1 MMCLDRNY
9 EASVSVLMGL
19 RVRTMKAAQ
28 GRLLIPTGRRTSRIG
43 WVKNFRDFTPLKSIS
58 AGAALMLA
66 AEYDRVGRLSGIPPA
81 TVDIHL
87 WNPEVK
93 ATLAGLGFFELL
105 GLTVDAEPLAGGLII
120 EPMVSGSEVNMA
132 PVNGAIAALFE
143 KMGGD
148 FAMRIQ
154 MASAVTDA
162 VENVRGHA
170 YPIEWFDSKASVPL
184 WWFTGAVDQA
194 TGRVTLGIY
203 DQGISIPRAL
213 PLKWDV
219 NLLAQ
224 RFKALFSLNFDAADP
239 KYDGQAIDM
248 AMQLAASSSGL
259 PYRGKGLPKI
269 LEIVRACPAG
279 RLRVVSRC
287 GECVYGADGTK
298 VVRTHAIPL
307 LGTYLELEALLS
319 APRGTT

>member
-1 MMCLDRNY
+1 
-9 EASVSVLMGL
+9 
-19 RVRTMKAAQ
+19 
-28 GRLLIPTGRRTSRIG
+28 
-43 WVKNFRDFTPLKSIS
+43 
-58 AGAALMLA
+58 
-66 AEYDRVGRLSGIPPA
+66 
-81 TVDIHL
+81 
-87 WNPEVK
+87 
-93 ATLAGLGFFELL
+93 
-105 GLTVDAEPLAGGLII
+105 
-120 EPMVSGSEVNMA
+120 
-132 PVNGAIAALFE
+132 
-143 KMGGD
+143 
-148 FAMRIQ
+148 
-154 MASAVTDA
+154 
-162 VENVRGHA
+162 
-170 YPIEWFDSKASVPL
+170 
-184 WWFTGAVDQA
+184 
-194 TGRVTLGIY
+194 
-203 DQGISIPRAL
+203 
-213 PLKWDV
+213 LKWDV

>member
-194 TGRVTLGIY
+194 TGRVTLG
-203 DQGISIPRAL
+203 R
-213 PLKWDV
+213 
-219 NLLAQ
+219 
-224 RFKALFSLNFDAADP
+224 R
-239 KYDGQAIDM
+239 
-248 AMQLAASSSGL
+248 
-259 PYRGKGLPKI
+259 
-269 LEIVRACPAG
+269 
-279 RLRVVSRC
+279 SR
-287 GECVYGADGTK
+287 
-298 VVRTHAIPL
+298 
-307 LGTYLELEALLS
+307 
-319 APRGTT
+319 